1 MKKILIISNSLDN
14 ECDSI
19 IRHLKKDQTDFFR
32 LQTNELHTH
41 YSIDLSYSPLHFQ
54 IKHRR
59 ARHSIMSSE
68 VGAVWWSHTSM
79 PGEANELFEPH
90 LREFIDE
97 EYYSILIAL
106 LAILNADIPVI
117 NHPVKH
123 LIAGHKSYQQRIAN
137 HVGFRLPNQL
147 ITNNG
152 DLFLNQHWSKSAV
165 YKPISNSQYISNNK
179 KSYFATVK
187 EINKSLAKRIQNKE
201 IELYIHHFQE
211 KIDALEEYRI
221 TVFGDHVMAFR
232 VEGSRGFDWRIYIN
246 ELKYRPFINEELT
259 TLCKKYMTQMGI
271 LFGCFD
277 IILGKD
283 NQYYFIECNAPGY
296 FLFLDPAGRYDL
308 AKRFS
313 QYLRTLSMSSI

>member
-19 IRHLKKDQTDFFR
+19 IRHLKKNQTDYFR
-32 LQTNELHTH
+32 LQTNELQAL
-41 YSIDLSYSPLHFQ
+41 YSIDLYYTPPQFQ
-54 IKHRR
+54 IKHRKTG
-59 ARHSIMSSE
+59 HSIKSSE

-97 EYYSILIAL
+97 EYYSSLIAL
-106 LAILNADIPVI
+106 LAILEAKIPVI

-123 LIAGHKSYQQRIAN
+123 LIAGHKSYQQRIADR
-137 HVGFRLPNQL
+137 VGFRLPNQL

-152 DLFLNQHWSKSAV
+152 NLFLNQYWSNSSV

-187 EINKSLAKRIQNKE
+187 EINKSMAERIRNNE
-201 IELYIHHFQE
+201 IELYLHHFQE
-211 KIDALEEYRI
+211 KIDVLEEYRI

-246 ELKYRPFINEELT
+246 ELKYRPFINDELT
-259 TLCKKYMTQMGI
+259 NLCRKYMTQMGI

-283 NQYYFIECNAPGY
+283 KKYYFIECNAPGY
-296 FLFLDPAGRYDL
+296 FLFLDSAGRYGL
-308 AKRFS
+308 ARKFA
-313 QYLRTLSMSSI
+313 QYLRSICTEGI